1 MVQISRNFDSIF
13 QSEMMNKRLKQA
25 AIAGQED
32 GTIWAKSYF
41 FDISSKEV
49 VRILADFQDGYR

>member
-1 MVQISRNFDSIF
+1 MIPLF

-49 VRILADFQDGYR
+49 VRILADFHDSYR